1 MKVNPAGIAA
11 TISPAQ
17 IQGKT
22 MQGAIQGTLE
32 SLNGSQGAANQ
43 GWSDI
48 VGRLGQYMQTTLR
61 PGVAPSAQIDQLSG
75 LLKLQVDV
83 NRYQLRVEL
92 ASKVSE
98 SAVASMRKL
107 QQNQ

>member
-1 MKVNPAGIAA
+1 MKVNPTSSSAA
-11 TISPAQ
+11 LVTSPLKRVSMHGMA
-17 IQGKT
+17 
-22 MQGAIQGTLE
+22 QGALE
-32 SLNGSQGAANQ
+32 SLSGSQIAANQ

-61 PGVAPSAQIDQLSG
+61 PGISPISQIDQLSG

>member
-1 MKVNPAGIAA
+1 MKVSKTAGLE
-11 TISPAQ
+11 TLQSNLDTLSTG
-17 IQGKT
+17 QG
-22 MQGAIQGTLE
+22 G
-32 SLNGSQGAANQ
+32 LNH

-48 VGRLGQYMQTTLR
+48 VGRLGQYIQQTMR
-61 PGVAPSAQIDQLSG
+61 PGVAQTTQIDQLSG

-83 NRYQLRVEL
+83 SRYQLRVEL

>member
-1 MKVNPAGIAA
+1 MKVNPASSAA
-11 TISPAQ
+11 
-17 IQGKT
+17 
-22 MQGAIQGTLE
+22 AIQSTIEGL
-32 SLNGSQGAANQ
+32 SGNLGGPNQ

-48 VGRLGQYMQTTLR
+48 VSRIGQYVHQGVK
-61 PGVAPSAQIDQLSG
+61 PGVSPTVQMDQLSG

-83 NRYQLRVEL
+83 TRYQLRVEL
-92 ASKVSE
+92 VSKVSE